1 LETGGAHG
9 VITMTDQSK
18 QIRDA
23 VAVLFQNSSNQA
35 AFEEGVGAI
44 FKDSARTKQDNAMV
58 LVMQLTKVTGMLLD
72 EAEAHL

>member
-1 LETGGAHG
+1 MTG
-9 VITMTDQSK
+9 QSK
-18 QIRDA
+18 QVRDA
-23 VAVLFQNSSNQA
+23 VAVLFQNSGNHA

-44 FKDSARTKQDNAMV
+44 FKDSAQTKRPNAMM

>member
-1 LETGGAHG
+1 
-9 VITMTDQSK
+9 MTDQSV

-23 VAVLFQNSSNQA
+23 VAVLFQNSGNQA

-44 FKDSARTKQDNAMV
+44 FKDSAQTKQHNAMA

>member
-1 LETGGAHG
+1 
-9 VITMTDQSK
+9 MTDQSK
-18 QIRDA
+18 QVHDA

-44 FKDSARTKQDNAMV
+44 FKDSAQTKQNNVMV

-72 EAEAHL
+72 EAEAQL

>member
-1 LETGGAHG
+1 
-9 VITMTDQSK
+9 MTDQSK

-44 FKDSARTKQDNAMV
+44 FKDSAQTKQHDAMV

>member
-1 LETGGAHG
+1 
-9 VITMTDQSK
+9 MTDQSK

-23 VAVLFQNSSNQA
+23 VAVLFQNSGNQA

-44 FKDSARTKQDNAMV
+44 FKNSAQAKQQNATV

>member
-1 LETGGAHG
+1 
-9 VITMTDQSK
+9 MTDQSK

-23 VAVLFQNSSNQA
+23 VAVLFQNSNNQA

-44 FKDSARTKQDNAMV
+44 FKDSAQRNHHNSAV

-72 EAEAHL
+72 EAEARL

>member
-1 LETGGAHG
+1 
-9 VITMTDQSK
+9 MTDQSK
-18 QIRDA
+18 QVRDA

-44 FKDSARTKQDNAMV
+44 FKDPAQTKRRNAMA

-72 EAEAHL
+72 EAEAQL

>member
-1 LETGGAHG
+1 
-9 VITMTDQSK
+9 MTDQSK
-18 QIRDA
+18 RVRDA

-44 FKDSARTKQDNAMV
+44 FKDGARTKQDNAMV

>member
-1 LETGGAHG
+1 
-9 VITMTDQSK
+9 MTDQSK
-18 QIRDA
+18 QISDA
-23 VAVLFQNSSNQA
+23 VAVLFQNSGNPA

-44 FKDSARTKQDNAMV
+44 FKDPSQTKQHNATV